1 LRRLRLSTRGMKMLL
16 ATFTNADDGLQARIE
31 TSGKLLKVSLVDL
44 DVEKWEGT
52 QVATVGSKF
61 FTKEKKD
68 KAYFT
73 AESWSNSNI
82 D

>member
-1 LRRLRLSTRGMKMLL
+1 MKMLL
-16 ATFTNADDGLQARIE
+16 ATFTNDDDGLQARIE
-31 TSGKLLKVSLVDL
+31 TSGKLLRVSLVDL
-44 DVEKWEGT
+44 EVEKWHGT
-52 QVATVGSKF
+52 EYATVGNKF

-73 AESWSNSNI
+73 AESWSNSDI